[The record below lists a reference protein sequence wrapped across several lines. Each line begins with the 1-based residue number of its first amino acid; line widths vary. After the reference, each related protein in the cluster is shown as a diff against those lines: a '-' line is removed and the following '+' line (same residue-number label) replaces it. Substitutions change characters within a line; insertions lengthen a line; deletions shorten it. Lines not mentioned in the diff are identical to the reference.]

1 MLPGPVGVVFR
12 PLLVTSRDSDLVRRM
27 VFLVT
32 DQIWIIVLAIFLNNC
47 HSTRA
52 NGSLLSTASACF
64 AYFLSLSGRSVA
76 LKKKK
81 KSKRSR
87 GAKPSR
93 IVFAHSHH
101 GRLDS

>member
-76 LKKKK
+76 KKEEEK
-81 KSKRSR
+81 
-87 GAKPSR
+87 
-93 IVFAHSHH
+93 
-101 GRLDS
+101 

>member
-52 NGSLLSTASACF
+52 NGSLLF
-64 AYFLSLSGRSVA
+64 DRFGLFRLLSISFRSISCI
-76 LKKKK
+76 KKEEEK
-81 KSKRSR
+81 
-87 GAKPSR
+87 
-93 IVFAHSHH
+93 
-101 GRLDS
+101 